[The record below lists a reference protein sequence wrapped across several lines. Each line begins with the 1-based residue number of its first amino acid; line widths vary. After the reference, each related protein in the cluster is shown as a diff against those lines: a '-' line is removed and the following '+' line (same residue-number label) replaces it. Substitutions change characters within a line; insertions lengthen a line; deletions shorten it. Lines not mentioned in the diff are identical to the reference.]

1 MVSPQIISLFYLSLV
16 EIIGDFSLKEYANTF
31 SKTALA
37 TGILGY
43 MGVVYFL
50 IVSLKG
56 STVLYV
62 NGMWDGI
69 SSLLESICAY
79 VFLGERFKK
88 THQYFGLVFI
98 IFGLILIKE

>member
-1 MVSPQIISLFYLSLV
+1 MVYPQILSLFYLSLV
-16 EIIGDFSLKEYANTF
+16 EIIGDFSLKEYANNTLAYP
-31 SKTALA
+31 ALI
-37 TGILGY
+37 TGILSY
-43 MGVVYFL
+43 IGVVYFL

-69 SSLLESICAY
+69 SALLESICAY

-88 THQYFGLVFI
+88 THQYIGLLFI
-98 IFGLILIKE
+98 IFGIILVK